1 VIGSFQDAYDPRK
14 VIWGGD
20 YLSTGIP
27 FRPREMTA
35 ADLGLP
41 ERGPKSNLTY
51 EHAKEVLRGFGIFI
65 RENTSHEWHL
75 RQLLAPAPPPPR
87 L

>member
-27 FRPREMTA
+27 FRPRRRRTYSGGALSRADA
-35 ADLGLP
+35 ACSVARSQVIALSGRQIQPLVYFA
-41 ERGPKSNLTY
+41 KLYSSMNLSSD
-51 EHAKEVLRGFGIFI
+51 FG
-65 RENTSHEWHL
+65 
-75 RQLLAPAPPPPR
+75 
-87 L
+87 